1 MRNLVY
7 LNIYDE
13 GQAYTESEHRQ
24 WLKDAGFDDFERKT
38 LRDGFSV
45 VRARK
50 AK

>member
-1 MRNLVY
+1 

-13 GQAYTESEHRQ
+13 GQAYTEREHRE
-24 WLKDAGFDDFERKT
+24 WLEEAGFDDFERKT
-38 LRDGFSV
+38 LPDGFSM